1 MERISKFWVPAIA
14 TKTVS
19 NAMKA
24 EINAP
29 LPHEG
34 RVGCKTNR
42 QSITLLQDLGQ
53 FNESLFRAQ
62 IKLESY
68 LGRHCVVIASF
79 FIF

>member
-34 RVGCKTNR
+34 NLPLR
-42 QSITLLQDLGQ
+42 
-53 FNESLFRAQ
+53 F
-62 IKLESY
+62 
-68 LGRHCVVIASF
+68 
-79 FIF
+79 